1 MISPVKKGQAMAA
14 TKSHNGGCHC
24 GAVSYM
30 ATVDLSNVI
39 SCNCSICMKRG
50 ALFSFIPGSDFELKS
65 GDNDLTDY
73 QFAQKKI
80 HHLFCSKCG
89 VSSFARGA
97 AADGSE
103 VIAINVR
110 CLDDV
115 DLDDFKPTPFDG
127 KNL

>member
-1 MISPVKKGQAMAA
+1 MAA
-14 TKSHNGGCHC
+14 TNSQHGGCHC
-24 GAVSYM
+24 GAVSYQ
-30 ATVDLSNVI
+30 ANVDLSNVI

-50 ALFSFIPGSDFELKS
+50 ALFTFVPAGDFELPS
-65 GDNDLTDY
+65 GQDHLTDY

-89 VSSFARGA
+89 VGSFAKGA
-97 AADGSE
+97 APDGSD

-110 CLDDV
+110 CLDEV
-115 DLDDFKPTPFDG
+115 DLDDFRPKPFDG